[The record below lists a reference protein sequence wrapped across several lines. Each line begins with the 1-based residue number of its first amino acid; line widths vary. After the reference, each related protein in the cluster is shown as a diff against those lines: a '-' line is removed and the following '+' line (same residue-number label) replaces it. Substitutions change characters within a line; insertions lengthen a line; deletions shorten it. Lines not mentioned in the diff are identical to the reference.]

1 MILTQTDKPE
11 LFDKLKELVEKELT
25 FEEENLQYNYE
36 GSDKEQIWA
45 CMEFFY
51 QNIWVKNF
59 KPFVYT
65 DHNDDWENYHFQ
77 LEYNGKFA
85 EVEIVYGV
93 GSFCI
98 IHPMT
103 HHPVNAS
110 NVLDLNKITVIGEEV
125 HYEK

>member
-1 MILTQTDKPE
+1 MILTQVEHPDM
-11 LFDKLKELVEKELT
+11 FDKLKEIVEQQKT
-25 FEEENLQYNYE
+25 FEEENLQYNYKGE
-36 GSDKEQIWA
+36 DKEDIWH

-59 KPFVYT
+59 RQFVYS
-65 DHNDDWENYHFQ
+65 DKDDWENYHFQ

-85 EVEIVYGV
+85 EVEIVYGI

-110 NVLDLNKITVIGEEV
+110 NVLNLDKISVIGEEV
-125 HYEK
+125 HYDE

>member
-1 MILTQTDKPE
+1 MILTQVEHPDM
-11 LFDKLKELVEKELT
+11 FDKLKEIVEQQKT
-25 FEEENLQYNYE
+25 FEEENLQYNYKGE
-36 GSDKEQIWA
+36 DKEDIWH

-59 KPFVYT
+59 RQFVYS
-65 DHNDDWENYHFQ
+65 DKDDWENYHFQ
-77 LEYNGKFA
+77 LEYNGKFS

-93 GSFCI
+93 GAFCI

-110 NVLDLNKITVIGEEV
+110 NVLNLDKITVIGEEV
-125 HYEK
+125 HYDE